1 MLEAPILDSATLQV
15 KMRISE
21 LSRVTGVPVAT
32 VKFYLREGLLPSGRP
47 TAATRAEYD
56 ETHVRRLRLVR
67 ALAEVGGLPLS
78 AVRDVLK
85 AVDGGPDVSPTAVA
99 RAHDALPPAV
109 RREAPPV
116 EARAL
121 VADLGWAV
129 RPEASAL
136 YRLQAALDALAAVG
150 RPAPSAHLRRYAEA
164 ALDVARADMSGTP
177 PSEPSDLVEFVVVG
191 TVLYEPLL
199 LALRRLAHQHLFVSR
214 RAGGPVAAGPPQ
226 TAAEHGEGPRP

>member
-1 MLEAPILDSATLQV
+1 
-15 KMRISE
+15 MRISE

-32 VKFYLREGLLPSGRP
+32 VKFYLREGLLPPGRA
-47 TAATRAEYD
+47 TAATQAEYD
-56 ETHVRRLRLVR
+56 DTHVRRLRLVR

-78 AVRDVLK
+78 AVRDVVK
-85 AVDGGPDVSPTAVA
+85 AVDGGPEISPTAVA

-109 RREAPPV
+109 RREAPPE

-121 VADLGWAV
+121 MADLGWAV
-129 RPEASAL
+129 HPEASSL

-150 RPAPSAHLRRYAEA
+150 RPAPTGHLRRYAEA
-164 ALDVARADMSGTP
+164 ALDVARADVGSTP
-177 PSEPSDLVEFVVVG
+177 PAGPADLVEFVVVG

-214 RAGGPVAAGPPQ
+214 RGRGPVAAGPPHA
-226 TAAEHGEGPRP
+226 AAEHGEGPRP